1 MTRAVWVDGMAEG
14 AVGPLDRGLAYGDGL
29 FETIALRNGRAPL
42 LDLHLARLREGAAR
56 LRLALDTQR
65 VQDDLARAFA
75 VATQRTGGDGVV
87 KLIVTRGD
95 GARGYRIPDGSMPRH
110 VVLLDDLPAFPAA
123 NATEGVELYPCAM
136 RLGCNP
142 QLAGLKH
149 LNRLEQVLAR
159 SEWDDARFAEG
170 LVCDIDGRVVEGTF
184 SNVLLVQRGE
194 LVAPSLARC
203 GVAGVMRRWLLA
215 QAPSL
220 GIRVREADVL
230 DKDLARVDEMM
241 VCNSLFGLWPVLACG
256 ARRWPAGPVTRRLQ
270 DAVAE
275 LFAGGEGA

>member
-29 FETIALRNGRAPL
+29 FETIALRNGSAPL
-42 LDLHLARLREGAAR
+42 LDLHLVRLREGAAR
-56 LRLALDTQR
+56 LRLSLDTQR
-65 VQDDLARAFA
+65 VQDDLARAFS
-75 VATQRTGGDGVV
+75 VAQERLGGTAVV

-95 GARGYRIPDGSMPRH
+95 GARGYRIAGDNSPRH
-110 VVLLDDLPAFPAA
+110 VVLLDDLPTFPAA
-123 NATEGVELYPCAM
+123 NSADGVALYPCAT

-170 LVCDIDGRVVEGTF
+170 LVCDMDGRVVEGTF
-184 SNVLLVQRGE
+184 SNVLLVRGGE

-215 QAPSL
+215 QAAAL
-220 GIRVREADVL
+220 GIAVREADVL
-230 DKDLARVDEMM
+230 EKDLGRVDEVM
-241 VCNSLFGLWPVLACG
+241 VCNSLYGLWPVLACG
-256 ARRWPAGPVTRRLQ
+256 ERRWRAGPVTRRLQ
-270 DAVAE
+270 DAVAG